1 MSETDSAPK
10 EARPIFVLEGDP
22 VVRDRLIS
30 LVAQS
35 GFEGVGLAD
44 PHAALDRAASEE
56 VLLVVTDAALPDMD
70 GLTFQRYLWAR
81 RPDIPVIVTARFPE
95 VSLAVE
101 AIRNGAADFIL
112 KPLTDR
118 QVAQAL
124 ERTARARVE
133 EARNAEALR
142 AVDSTLRGDLP
153 STLEH
158 IRAVLGFITQRSL
171 LAECWSSVVV
181 FQIRLALDEA
191 LSNALEHGNRFD
203 PCRRIKM
210 EVHCTADRFEA
221 SVEDEGEGFDPRSL
235 PDPRAEAN
243 LQALLEGGRGVF
255 LMRCYM
261 DGIRYNARGNQ
272 ISLWRDNPHPPP
284 GGVQG
289 AQPAPRDAWPPLC
302 Q

>member
-1 MSETDSAPK
+1 MSGNQGTPSE
-10 EARPIFVLEGDP
+10 ERFIIVLEADP
-22 VVRDRLIS
+22 VVRNRLMS
-30 LVAQS
+30 LVGRA
-35 GFEGVGLAD
+35 GFQGVALAD
-44 PHAALDRAASEE
+44 PHVALDRAGTQDP
-56 VLLVVTDAALPDMD
+56 LLVVTDVALPDMD

-101 AIRNGAADFIL
+101 AIRDGAADFIL

-124 ERTARARVE
+124 ERTARARLE
-133 EARNAEALR
+133 EARNAVALR

-158 IRAVLGFITQRSL
+158 VRAVLGFITQRSL

-203 PCRRIKM
+203 PDKRIKM

-221 SVEDEGEGFDPRSL
+221 SIEDEGEGFDPHSL

-261 DGIRYNARGNQ
+261 DGVRYNVRGNQ
-272 ISLWRDNPHPPP
+272 IALWRDNPHPPP
-284 GGVQG
+284 GGPEG
-289 AQPAPRDAWPPLC
+289 ARPAPRDAWPPLC